1 MQHKNWQC
9 PKCQNKEFETDQFAA
24 TGGGLT
30 KFFNIQNKKYSTI
43 TCAQCKYTEIYK
55 ADTSTLG
62 NVLDF
67 FGN

>member
-1 MQHKNWQC
+1 MQHNNWQC
-9 PKCQNKEFETDQFAA
+9 PKCENHDFDTGQFAA

-30 KFFNIQNKKYSTI
+30 KFFNIQNKRFTTV
-43 TCAQCKYTEIYK
+43 TCRRCSYTEIYRTE
-55 ADTSTLG
+55 TSALG